1 MFTRVPFR
9 FMTARALFL
18 FVLISLGLYFFGFN
32 RVYKAF
38 ARWTR
43 TLKRRVPE
51 AQEQEVLDRTLS
63 SVVTATRLYYRRR
76 KDCLPKSLTIYYL
89 VRKQGIDANLCIGV
103 KKFPFAGHA
112 WVEYGGRIVDDFPKR
127 VPLYTVMIRV

>member
-1 MFTRVPFR
+1 MFTRVPYR

-18 FVLISLGLYFFGFN
+18 FVLIDLGLHFFGFN

-38 ARWTR
+38 VRWTR

-51 AQEQEVLDRTLS
+51 AQEQDVLDRTLAA
-63 SVVTATRLYYRRR
+63 VVTATRLYYRRR
-76 KDCLPKSLTIYYL
+76 KDCVPKSLTIYYL

-112 WVEYGGRIVDDFPKR
+112 WVEYGSRIVDDFPKR
-127 VPLYTVMIRV
+127 VPLYTVMTRV

>member
-1 MFTRVPFR
+1 MFTRVPYR

-18 FVLISLGLYFFGFN
+18 FVLIDLGLQFFGFN

-38 ARWTR
+38 VRWTR
-43 TLKRRVPE
+43 VLRRRVPE
-51 AQEQEVLDRTLS
+51 GQEQQVLDQTLAG
-63 SVVTATRLYYRRR
+63 VVTATRLYYRRR

-89 VRKQGIDANLCIGV
+89 VRKQGIPANLCIGV

-127 VPLYTVMIRV
+127 VPLYTLLNRV

>member
-1 MFTRVPFR
+1 MFTRVPYR
-9 FMTARALFL
+9 FLTARAFSLFL
-18 FVLISLGLYFFGFN
+18 LIDLGLYFFGFN

-38 ARWTR
+38 VRWTR
-43 TLKRRVPE
+43 VLRPRAAE
-51 AQEQEVLDRTLS
+51 AQEEMILEQTLA

-89 VRKQGIDANLCIGV
+89 VRKQGIPAELCIGV

-112 WVEYGGRIVDDFPKR
+112 WVEYRGRVIDDFPKR
-127 VPLYTVMIRV
+127 VPLYTLLTRV

>member
-1 MFTRVPFR
+1 MFTRVPYR
-9 FMTARALFL
+9 FLTARALFL
-18 FVLISLGLYFFGFN
+18 FVLIDIGLYFFGFN

-38 ARWTR
+38 ARRAR

-51 AQEQEVLDRTLS
+51 AQEQEVLDRTLAG
-63 SVVTATRLYYRRR
+63 VVTATRLYYRRR

-89 VRKQGIDANLCIGV
+89 VRTQGIDATLCIGV

-127 VPLYTVMIRV
+127 VPLYTVLTRV

>member
-1 MFTRVPFR
+1 MF
-9 FMTARALFL
+9 LFL
-18 FVLISLGLYFFGFN
+18 LIDLGLYFFGFN

-38 ARWTR
+38 VRWTR
-43 TLKRRVPE
+43 VLRRRATE
-51 AQEQEVLDRTLS
+51 AQEEKILEQTLA

-89 VRKQGIDANLCIGV
+89 VRKQGIPAELCIGV

-112 WVEYGGRIVDDFPKR
+112 WVEYRGRIIDDFPKR
-127 VPLYTVMIRV
+127 VPLYTVMTRV

>member
-1 MFTRVPFR
+1 MFDRVPFR
-9 FMTARALFL
+9 FMTTRALVL
-18 FVLISLGLYFFGFN
+18 FVLIDVGLYFFGFN

-51 AQEQEVLDRTLS
+51 GLEGEVLDRTLAG
-63 SVVTATRLYYRRR
+63 VVTATRRYYRSR

-89 VRKQGIDANLCIGV
+89 VRKQGIDASLCIGV

-112 WVEYGGRIVDDFPKR
+112 WVEYRGRIVDDFPKR
-127 VPLYTVMIRV
+127 VPLYTLLARV

>member
-1 MFTRVPFR
+1 MFTRVPYR

-18 FVLISLGLYFFGFN
+18 FVLIDLGLYFFGFN

-38 ARWTR
+38 GRWTR

-89 VRKQGIDANLCIGV
+89 VRKQGIDATLCIGV

-112 WVEYGGRIVDDFPKR
+112 WVEYGDRIVDDFPKR
-127 VPLYTVMIRV
+127 VPLYTVMTRV

>member
-1 MFTRVPFR
+1 MLTRAPYR
-9 FMTARALFL
+9 FLTARALFL
-18 FVLISLGLYFFGFN
+18 FVLIDLGLYFFGFN

-38 ARWTR
+38 GRWTC

-89 VRKQGIDANLCIGV
+89 VRRQGIDASLCIGV

-112 WVEYGGRIVDDFPKR
+112 WVEYGGRIVDDFPRR
-127 VPLYTVMIRV
+127 VPAYTLLTKV